1 MQAADGE
8 REYTRLLST
17 SSTSAEVADAIGD
30 VAGYAVSGDSGP
42 VTSGT
47 SGNGDFTYAWHVNF
61 TGYDGPLEAMVVDD
75 SRLRRLD
82 SGYSVSAWV
91 ARTLEGTSALG
102 GTFTVSY
109 DGAETPPLPHN
120 VSALEMKRAL
130 ENLETLSVVTVEKN
144 TSGTY
149 GNAYWDVTFDSEAGD
164 LPLMETTAGRLLNG
178 GVLNGG
184 VMPSTWVEQI
194 EQGSPAVLVY
204 DGSADPETRV
214 FTAAGLSEDALY
226 AFKVQPINLVGR
238 GSRARRR
245 PSSRARGAA
254 PGQTTAVGG
263 ALAVGMAGVIYE
275 QQLLTTIACTTTTRR
290 ATRPR

>member
-1 MQAADGE
+1 M
-8 REYTRLLST
+8 
-17 SSTSAEVADAIGD
+17 I
-30 VAGYAVSGDSGP
+30 
-42 VTSGT
+42 
-47 SGNGDFTYAWHVNF
+47 
-61 TGYDGPLEAMVVDD
+61 VDD

-109 DGAETPPLPHN
+109 AGAETPPLPHN

-226 AFKVQPINLVGR
+226 VQGATDQPRRR
-238 GSRARRR
+238 GILSARRRRSRAAGAAPARRR
-245 PSSRARGAA
+245 PSAAARRHGGRHWQQVVTALGWYDAAELRLRFRGGNWTSDLRGASADVERALSSSTWDRRVHVTRTDLAARPSGYVDRHVPRPDRRRAAARVRGGTLARGRSSS
-254 PGQTTAVGG
+254 T
-263 ALAVGMAGVIYE
+263 
-275 QQLLTTIACTTTTRR
+275 
-290 ATRPR
+290 